1 MCQFTNQQQNQQQPS
16 WNNEHARRQEQL
28 YPNLDEI
35 LDNILPQNQSQ
46 FLRDFFANRNQND
59 NHQEPSAPPR
69 NQNDQ
74 PTAPPYP
81 ENHQE
86 SRNQGFGGGWN
97 WNWNGPNHQSNQ
109 NHQNRQNWNGNE
121 MDELSD
127 LLQRFGHRFVM
138 TLTKSIGFLMLFF
151 PILLMPKCLLTLG
164 ILAAVI
170 KSFGLPLTPLLITG
184 FLWEILSA
192 FDPIFVTFMALYVF
206 YKTVLRGKPL
216 IDLDFW
222 RHRSN
227 SRCRFRQ

>member
-1 MCQFTNQQQNQQQPS
+1 MGISFHFGSDLQRGSKFKKQEQPS

-59 NHQEPSAPPR
+59 NHQEP
-69 NQNDQ
+69 
-74 PTAPPYP
+74 TAPPYP
-81 ENHQE
+81 ENHRE

-97 WNWNGPNHQSNQ
+97 WHWNGPNHQSNQ
-109 NHQNRQNWNGNE
+109 NHQNHQNWNGNE

-127 LLQRFGHRFVM
+127 LLQRLGHRFVL

-192 FDPIFVTFMALYVF
+192 FDPIFVTFMALFVF

-222 RHRSN
+222 RHRLN